1 MGEGESGMS
10 QLSSKELISELR
22 ALDLPGVA
30 PIARAAAAEIERLQA
45 TNVPKNGD
53 VYLALVRSGYSQ
65 HEAHEIA
72 SMVESMQCQRHDC
85 EVMRDELQELR
96 AVHEP
101 KALRASIEGLAEAY
115 ERQSSISAA
124 HGGHSAEAWQ
134 TVADDLRSLL
144 EQEGAAVPPATGLER
159 ARDVVSDVAR
169 GLGGEARVGAILAL
183 NAITEAMVGT
193 RASLPPSERPQ
204 FEIELPD
211 GDTRKLHVWFTEKRT
226 DGIWHISISVDAA
239 TTEPPREGYSLA
251 YADQMRTALLRIAG
265 WREIDRNSLGE
276 RLREIEE
283 IAIAALMPTVTK
295 SVE

>member
-1 MGEGESGMS
+1 MRAGTLAESLWEESSMTT
-10 QLSSKELISELR
+10 QFSSKELISELR

-101 KALRASIEGLAEAY
+101 KAECSRCRGSGEVKAMTQEHGPDDYEFDAECPDCKGVGVVDRA
-115 ERQSSISAA
+115 
-124 HGGHSAEAWQ
+124 
-134 TVADDLRSLL
+134 T
-144 EQEGAAVPPATGLER
+144 VPPSALQQELAVTNKLLDERNRLLDAIPECPQHGRQCVPHAIEWVQKRATVPPCASCESVSQIAADTGLENLR
-159 ARDVVSDVAR
+159 VMDERDQYKQALYQANGR
-169 GLGGEARVGAILAL
+169 LMQLGLDPV
-183 NAITEAMVGT
+183 
-193 RASLPPSERPQ
+193 
-204 FEIELPD
+204 
-211 GDTRKLHVWFTEKRT
+211 KLE
-226 DGIWHISISVDAA
+226 
-239 TTEPPREGYSLA
+239 YS
-251 YADQMRTALLRIAG
+251 G
-265 WREIDRNSLGE
+265 S
-276 RLREIEE
+276 
-283 IAIAALMPTVTK
+283 TK

>member
-1 MGEGESGMS
+1 VSAPTHP
-10 QLSSKELISELR
+10 SSKQLTKLLR
-22 ALDLPGVA
+22 SNIEVA
-30 PIARAAAAEIERLQA
+30 HDHGLTGTAHTLQNAIDEIERLRA
-45 TNVPKNGD
+45 RVDSLTLELENTN
-53 VYLALVRSGYSQ
+53 AHLVK
-65 HEAHEIA
+65 AI
-72 SMVESMQCQRHDC
+72 
-85 EVMRDELQELR
+85 R
-96 AVHEP
+96 AAHEP
-101 KALRASIEGLAEAY
+101 KTECEHDMLKPDTTCVVNEDDPYHAHCNACGKDWFTRA
-115 ERQSSISAA
+115 
-124 HGGHSAEAWQ
+124 
-134 TVADDLRSLL
+134 T
-144 EQEGAAVPPATGLER
+144 VPPATGLER

-295 SVE
+295 GAE

>member
-1 MGEGESGMS
+1 MRAGTLAESLWEESSMTT
-10 QLSSKELISELR
+10 QFSSKELISELR

-101 KALRASIEGLAEAY
+101 LAARPSIPAHHHVKGACEVCEQF
-115 ERQSSISAA
+115 EREHCS
-124 HGGHSAEAWQ
+124 
-134 TVADDLRSLL
+134 
-144 EQEGAAVPPATGLER
+144 AVPPATGLER

-295 SVE
+295 SEKP

>member
-144 EQEGAAVPPATGLER
+144 EQEGAAVPP
-159 ARDVVSDVAR
+159 SD
-169 GLGGEARVGAILAL
+169 ARVEALQAALFECFCSYGDGPVHEERITRLLPNDGVTLDRFSKEIQLRHPWYGAAQ
-183 NAITEAMVGT
+183 
-193 RASLPPSERPQ
+193 PPSAGGKVCDDKLEIIHEHGQPHGIRDRGGYLFFFPRVSKYSGQEERYRN
-204 FEIELPD
+204 ELAE
-211 GDTRKLHVWFTEKRT
+211 RFR
-226 DGIWHISISVDAA
+226 
-239 TTEPPREGYSLA
+239 LA
-251 YADQMRTALLRIAG
+251 DFLL
-265 WREIDRNSLGE
+265 
-276 RLREIEE
+276 
-283 IAIAALMPTVTK
+283 AALQSTSVTK
-295 SVE
+295 SEKP

>member
-1 MGEGESGMS
+1 MS
-10 QLSSKELISELR
+10 TLSSKELISELR

-101 KALRASIEGLAEAY
+101 SVVTTKHIDAALMALAWVDQYISDGSMMLARQNINIAISNLRGSHCETAS
-115 ERQSSISAA
+115 
-124 HGGHSAEAWQ
+124 
-134 TVADDLRSLL
+134 
-144 EQEGAAVPPATGLER
+144 GATVPPATGLER

>member
-101 KALRASIEGLAEAY
+101 KTEPPFYLDGLSIEQWREHAKKGWQQAADIQALMLGEGTAEP
-115 ERQSSISAA
+115 STCKPLLHIFSAQ
-124 HGGHSAEAWQ
+124 GEPCLCG
-134 TVADDLRSLL
+134 
-144 EQEGAAVPPATGLER
+144 AVPWG
-159 ARDVVSDVAR
+159 
-169 GLGGEARVGAILAL
+169 
-183 NAITEAMVGT
+183 
-193 RASLPPSERPQ
+193 
-204 FEIELPD
+204 PD

-226 DGIWHISISVDAA
+226 DGIWHISISRVI
-239 TTEPPREGYSLA
+239 RQLN
-251 YADQMRTALLRIAG
+251 RR
-265 WREIDRNSLGE
+265 
-276 RLREIEE
+276 
-283 IAIAALMPTVTK
+283 
-295 SVE
+295 